1 MQWARL
7 ECITVSSLSYVRSFV
22 LVDSR
27 TFRARWENVYFISD
41 IKCPLCRSALWKWT
55 WYVGSWRVH
64 CVLPLSGQR
73 RERDSGVC
81 INCSNLA
88 PTMLHRFS
96 KNFLHSD
103 NSVICIQRINPG
115 QALLSFSSSQLPFQR
130 ISISA
135 LRRRVVFECSLSV
148 PDTTDITYF
157 IRRCKKDLRSRLEL

>member
-1 MQWARL
+1 M
-7 ECITVSSLSYVRSFV
+7 
-22 LVDSR
+22 
-27 TFRARWENVYFISD
+27 
-41 IKCPLCRSALWKWT
+41 
-55 WYVGSWRVH
+55 
-64 CVLPLSGQR
+64 LPLSGQR

-157 IRRCKKDLRSRLEL
+157 IRRCKKDLRLKARTLRQTERDEREREREKGWGESKTSASVGSEILGTLERTRSLQFLHLPY